1 MDIIKRLGFPLVILV
16 GLAVIS
22 KYYYEYANGVG
33 GTIETIYIIIQAVGL
48 VWLGIKLNKEN
59 NQKMTLRKLFAI
71 VTVLVLLFMQLK
83 LVELSFIRNLFQ
95 KFGISDFYYLLL
107 YVFCG
112 FVYSD

>member
-1 MDIIKRLGFPLVILV
+1 MDIIKRLGFPLVILI
-16 GLAVIS
+16 GLAVIE
-22 KYYYEYANGVG
+22 KYYNKYAVG
-33 GTIETIYIIIQAVGL
+33 IGTIATIYTIVRAVGL

-71 VTVLVLLFMQLK
+71 VTVLMLLFMELN
-83 LVELSFIRNLFQ
+83 LIELSFITNLFQ
-95 KFGISDFYYLLL
+95 TFGISEFYQSLL